1 MFLDLLIRDLRSR
14 FIGSY
19 TGWLWLLIN
28 PLLLLAV
35 YALVFGVI
43 FQARVP
49 EGLDVPFV
57 IWLAIGLWPWLAFS
71 EAILRASESM
81 PQHANLISKVA
92 LPRELLALSSAT
104 SSFLLQVV
112 GYIVVLISISLMGAP
127 IHLSG
132 IPHALLILAI
142 LFTLACGLG
151 LVAAALRVFLRDLEQ
166 LLPTLLMFCFFLT
179 PIIYSPQML
188 PDHLQNWIL
197 LNPMAGLL
205 TDLRS
210 ALLDGMRW
218 PSWITALM
226 ALVAMACFVLGRAF
240 FNRMSPYFEDFL

>member
-1 MFLDLLIRDLRSR
+1 MFFDLLIRDLRSR

-92 LPRELLALSSAT
+92 LPRELLTLSSAT
-104 SSFLLQVV
+104 SSFLLQLV
-112 GYIVVLISISLMGAP
+112 GYVVVLILVWWIGAP
-127 IHLSG
+127 IHVSG
-132 IPHALLILAI
+132 IPHALLILGI
-142 LFTLACGLG
+142 LYLLACGLG
-151 LVAAALRVFLRDLEQ
+151 LMVAALRVFLRDLEQ

-188 PDHLQNWIL
+188 PDNLQQWVF
-197 LNPMAGLL
+197 LNPIAGLL

-210 ALLDGMRW
+210 ALLDGMIW
-218 PSWITALM
+218 PSWMTGSM
-226 ALVAMACFVLGRAF
+226 AVVSMVCFVLGKAF